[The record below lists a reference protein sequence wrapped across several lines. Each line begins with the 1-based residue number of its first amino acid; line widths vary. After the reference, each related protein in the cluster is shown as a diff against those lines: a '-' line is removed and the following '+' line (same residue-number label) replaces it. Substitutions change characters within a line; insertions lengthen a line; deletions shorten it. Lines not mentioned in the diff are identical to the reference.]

1 MNILHLKTKWID
13 FLYRVATGSKKF
25 RNLLTPI
32 GATLYILFTTLFVIA
47 ALQLD
52 NVLNFPEFIAEPIN
66 IILAVPLV
74 ILGACISLW
83 SALHFLKVKGTPVP
97 INPPP
102 RLVTSGPF
110 AYARNPMVTGIFIIL
125 FGLGILYSSV
135 TLILLFTPLFIFIN
149 IWELKAIE
157 EPELEKRLG
166 EEYIEYKNRTP
177 MFIPGLRKKTK

>member
-1 MNILHLKTKWID
+1 MKILYVKTKWID

-32 GATLYILFTTLFVIA
+32 GAIFYILFTTLFVIA

-52 NVLNFPEFIAEPIN
+52 NVLDLPKFITVPIN
-66 IILAVPLV
+66 TILAVP
-74 ILGACISLW
+74 IIIFGACISLW
-83 SALHFLKVKGTPVP
+83 SALHFIKLKGTPVP

-125 FGLGILYSSV
+125 FGLGILYGSV

-166 EEYIEYKNRTP
+166 EVYIEYG
-177 MFIPGLRKKTK
+177 I

>member
-1 MNILHLKTKWID
+1 MRVKTKWID
-13 FLYRVATGSKKF
+13 FLYRVATGSKQF

-32 GATLYILFTTLFVIA
+32 GATLYILFTTLFVIV
-47 ALQLD
+47 ALQFD
-52 NVLNFPEFIAEPIN
+52 KVLNYPKFITEPIN
-66 IILAVPLV
+66 IILAAPIV

-102 RLVTSGPF
+102 KLVTSGPF

-166 EEYIEYKNRTP
+166 EEYIEYKSRTP
-177 MFIPGLRKKTK
+177 MFIPGLRKMTK

>member
-1 MNILHLKTKWID
+1 MEIFDVKTKWID
-13 FLYRVATGSKKF
+13 FLYRIATGSKKF

-32 GATLYILFTTLFVIA
+32 GAIIYILFTTLFVVA

-52 NVLNFPEFIAEPIN
+52 NILIFPKFITEPIN
-66 IILAVPLV
+66 IFLAVPIV

-102 RLVTSGPF
+102 KLVTSGPF
-110 AYARNPMVTGIFIIL
+110 AYVRNPMVTGIFIIL

-135 TLILLFTPLFIFIN
+135 TLIFLFTPLFIFIN

-157 EPELEKRLG
+157 EPELVKRLG
-166 EEYIEYKNRTP
+166 EEYIEYKIRTP
-177 MFIPGLRKKTK
+177 MFIPGLRKRTK